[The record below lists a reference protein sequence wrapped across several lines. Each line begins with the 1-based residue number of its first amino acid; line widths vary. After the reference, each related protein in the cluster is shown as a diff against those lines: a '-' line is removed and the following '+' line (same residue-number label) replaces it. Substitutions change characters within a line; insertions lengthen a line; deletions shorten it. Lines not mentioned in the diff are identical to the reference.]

1 MEEVFYQ
8 TFSIDINVFG
18 EIKTVSLKAQG
29 EDIMVTEDNRREYV
43 DLYVDYVLN
52 KSIRSPFEAFAKGF
66 RTICGGPAIHLF
78 NAQELERLVCGNPH
92 LDFDALEKNARYDG
106 GFTKESQ
113 VTEMILTYLGPFI
126 EPSS

>member
-1 MEEVFYQ
+1 M
-8 TFSIDINVFG
+8 NVFG
-18 EIKTVSLKAQG
+18 EIKTIYLKPQG
-29 EDIMVTEDNRREYV
+29 DDVMVTEENRREYV

-52 KSIRSPFEAFAKGF
+52 KSIRIPYEAFNKGF

-113 VTEMILTYLGPFI
+113 VSRTYCTC
-126 EPSS
+126 SN